1 VRLFVDFAIRTTALV
16 FVHDDENL
24 EHLALTFIGMCSSP
38 STPLW
43 I

>member
-16 FVHDDENL
+16 FVHDDEDP
-24 EHLALTFIGMCSSP
+24 EHLALAFIGMCSSP
-38 STPLW
+38 STPPW